1 MTLVPPST
9 QVQPYKLSFGV
20 GGLNVAGASIAAR
33 LYLDLGD
40 WVAVRAALDSGNLL
54 QARTVSTAK
63 RLNRE
68 LIQRISQLSISEVE
82 LITEATADERAY
94 VMWAAVCRR
103 YTLVAEF
110 AEEVLRDRYL
120 LMASDVLPEHFEAF
134 ARGKT
139 VWHPELAEL
148 KATTLSELRNN
159 LFRLM
164 REAGLV
170 TADHTIVQAVLS
182 SRVRDEF
189 ALREPSDIRFFPTKE
204 AA

>member
-1 MTLVPPST
+1 LLPPST
-9 QVQPYKLSFGV
+9 QVQRYKLSFGV
-20 GGLNVAGASIAAR
+20 GGLNVTGASIAAR
-33 LYLDLGD
+33 LYLDLRD
-40 WVAVRAALDSGNLL
+40 WAAVRAALDSGNLL

-63 RLNRE
+63 RFNRE
-68 LIQRISQLSISEVE
+68 LIQRISQLRISEVE
-82 LITEATADERAY
+82 LLTEATADERADL
-94 VMWAAVCRR
+94 MWAAVCRR

-134 ARGKT
+134 VRGKT

-148 KATTLSELRNN
+148 KASTFSELRNN

-170 TADHTIVQAVLS
+170 TVEGMIVPAMLS

-189 ALREPSDIRFFPTKE
+189 ALREPSDIRFFPTNE
-204 AA
+204 AT